1 MAPAATLSPAMRGRH
16 ARVVFEERAARAF
29 LEERGLAFVAANVR
43 TRAGEL
49 DLVMRDGTL
58 LVIAEVRARAS
69 SAYGGA
75 AASVDGRKQRRIL
88 AATGLL
94 LRLRPA
100 LAALRLRFDV
110 LAIGGVV
117 ADARADGFRI
127 EWIRD
132 AFRA

>member
-1 MAPAATLSPAMRGRH
+1 
-16 ARVVFEERAARAF
+16 
-29 LEERGLAFVAANVR
+29 
-43 TRAGEL
+43 
-49 DLVMRDGTL
+49 MRDGTL
-58 LVIAEVRARAS
+58 LVVAEVRARAS
-69 SAYGGA
+69 NAYGGA
-75 AASVDGRKQRRIL
+75 AASVDARKQRRIL

-110 LAIGGVV
+110 LAISGVV
-117 ADARADGFRI
+117 ADARAAGFRI

>member
-1 MAPAATLSPAMRGRH
+1 VAPAVALSPAMRGRH
-16 ARVVFEERAARAF
+16 ARGVYAERAARAF

-75 AASVDGRKQRRIL
+75 AASVDARKQRRII
-88 AATGLL
+88 AATGLM
-94 LRLRPA
+94 LRIRPA
-100 LAALRLRFDV
+100 LATLRLRFDV
-110 LAIGGVV
+110 LAISGVV
-117 ADARADGFRI
+117 GDTYAGGFRI

>member
-1 MAPAATLSPAMRGRH
+1 MRGRH